1 MKKFYTDVIVNTGA
15 ALTYSSFGGYVYSPN
30 NTTTEKEFDTYDE
43 AVTAAKKTSAKLRED
58 VTIYTIDSVVK
69 FPVDDY
75 KVEKV
80 D

>member
-1 MKKFYTDVIVNTGA
+1 MKKFYTNVVSTA
-15 ALTYSSFGGYVYSPN
+15 KFEYSDFSPYYV
-30 NTTTEKEFDTYDE
+30 TTTGKSTFEKEFDNYDD
-43 AVTAAKKTSAKLRED
+43 AVTAAKKTAAKLQED

-80 D
+80 G